1 MDRRTRLAREMAEL
15 LPRLRRFCRS
25 LATSPDAADDLAQAT
40 IERALRNLDRFEDG
54 TRLDRWMVRI
64 AHNLWLDERRAARNR
79 MPHDDIAELADPPAG
94 DLVAEL
100 ETLSESARV
109 RAAISRLGEEQRSV
123 VALVLVEGHS
133 YAEAAE
139 ILDVPVGT
147 IMSRLSRAR
156 ARLQQWLG
164 PREEA
169 A

>member
-1 MDRRTRLAREMAEL
+1 MDRRNRLVQEMAEQ

-25 LATSPDAADDLAQAT
+25 LANSPDAADDLAQAT
-40 IERALRNLDRFEDG
+40 IERALRNLDSFRDG
-54 TRLDRWMVRI
+54 TRLDRWMIRI

-79 MPHDDIAELADPPAG
+79 LPHDDIADLAEPPAG

-100 ETLSESARV
+100 EALSEGERV
-109 RAAISRLGEEQRSV
+109 RAAIDRLADEQRSV

-164 PREEA
+164 PLEA